1 MAEPTGPAD
10 RTDDAHIEE
19 ERLDRGT
26 ILIAVSGEADLR
38 VAGELREQLHSVIDE
53 HPSAVVVDLSEAT
66 LVDSTVL
73 GVLVGTLKRM
83 RASGG
88 HFRVISPGG
97 EIRRVLELTSLDRV
111 FSLDRSR
118 TEALAAVAPHRERSG
133 RIGV

>member
-1 MAEPTGPAD
+1 MGESLRLIDG
-10 RTDDAHIEE
+10 TDDVRIEE

-26 ILIAVSGEADLR
+26 VVVAVSGEADLR
-38 VAGELREQLHSVIDE
+38 VAGDLREQLHAVMDE

-83 RASGG
+83 RSRGG
-88 HFRVISPGG
+88 HFRVVSPGG

-118 TEALAAVAPHRERSG
+118 GEALAAVAPGRERVS
-133 RIGV
+133 RSV